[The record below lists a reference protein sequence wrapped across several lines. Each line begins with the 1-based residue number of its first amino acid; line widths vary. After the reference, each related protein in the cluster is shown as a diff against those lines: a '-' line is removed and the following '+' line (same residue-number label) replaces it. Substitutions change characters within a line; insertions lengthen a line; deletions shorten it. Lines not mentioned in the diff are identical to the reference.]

1 MSPKQFYEIVPPNV
15 VADALSGKLFVI
27 EGSDG
32 SGRSAQINMLTNWL
46 EHEGY
51 AVVNVGL
58 KRSTLISK
66 QVIAAQQNKAVG
78 PITMRL
84 FYATDFMDQLENA
97 IIPALRAG
105 FIVLS
110 DRYIYTPIAR
120 ALVRRA
126 HPAWVKSL
134 HGMASIPD
142 AVFYMMV
149 RPQILIE
156 RNFQKKATLD
166 YWESGMDIGYSSDM
180 FRSFF
185 SYQHQIQKQFK
196 KMQDEY
202 GFQIING
209 NRSMK
214 TIFNDLKTRIS
225 KLLPQ

>member
-1 MSPKQFYEIVPPNV
+1 MSQKQFYEIVPPNV
-15 VADALSGKLFVI
+15 DAKALSGKLFVI

-32 SGRSAQINMLTNWL
+32 SGRSTQINMLTTWL

-66 QVIAAQQNKAVG
+66 QFIAAQQSKAIGSV
-78 PITMRL
+78 TMHL
-84 FYATDFMDQLENA
+84 FYATDFMDQLENV

-110 DRYIYTPIAR
+110 DRYIYTLMAR
-120 ALVRRA
+120 AIVRGA
-126 HPAWVKSL
+126 DVSWVKSL
-134 HGMASIPD
+134 YGMAIIPD

-166 YWESGMDIGYSSDM
+166 YWESGMDIGYSPDM
-180 FRSFF
+180 FKSFF
-185 SYQHQIQKQFK
+185 TYQHQIQKQFK
-196 KMQDEY
+196 KMKDEY

-209 NRSMK
+209 NRSIK
-214 TIFNDLKTRIS
+214 TIFNDLKNRIA